1 MVLKS
6 LITPIQMISIS
17 SKITKKIENNFRK
30 FKKLTK
36 SQNRN
41 LKEFMKGMILT
52 KTCFLSEIGRKMSPK
67 NNDRKNIERYS
78 NMLEKTDGFAMIE
91 MHLKSKE
98 KWLNNGIGLKN
109 PNLILVDGG
118 EIEKANCPK
127 EFQTEET
134 QKMQYCCGIA
144 DGSNKHAPSWGYK
157 MINISVHTPHN
168 DRTHILSQHLFSS
181 NAPDYNSDWSEQKKQ
196 LDLVQKIID
205 PENSIL
211 IEDSIGD
218 DQKRIR
224 FYKNEMKTN
233 FIVRSQ
239 NKRKYTI
246 NFRGDLLKLTF
257 KEISDNAE
265 YDEANTRTYF
275 DKKVQKKVTSRI
287 AYFPIE
293 HEDLTDKEGETLS
306 LFLVL
311 VKSEAY
317 DEPMA
322 LITNIKPNKSEES
335 WQIFFWYKK
344 RWEVEKVYR
353 DIKQKF
359 KLESGLIR
367 SYKAWQTLVVLTMI
381 AWETI
386 NDLAR
391 DVREFLGVCYEIF
404 KDWLHKKQQETVT
417 HLNLLD
423 FLREFLA
430 GYRPPQSHRFLSWKT
445 FLHRFHK
452 PLNQRSLFDWRG
464 KMVNL

>member
-1 MVLKS
+1 
-6 LITPIQMISIS
+6 MISLS
-17 SKITKKIENNFRK
+17 AKITKKIENYFRK

-41 LKEFMKGMILT
+41 LKEFTKGMILT
-52 KTCFLSEIGRKMSPK
+52 KTCFLSEIGRTMSPE

-78 NMLEKTDGFAMIE
+78 RMLRNTDSFAIIE
-91 MHLKSKE
+91 THLKSKE
-98 KWLNNGIGLKN
+98 KWLNNGAGLIN
-109 PNLILVDGG
+109 PNLVLVDGG
-118 EIEKANCPK
+118 EVLKANCPK
-127 EFQTEET
+127 QFQTEET

-144 DGSNKHAPSWGYK
+144 DGSQKHKVAWGYK

-168 DRTHILSQHLFSS
+168 DRTHVLSQHLFSS
-181 NAPDYNSDWSEQKKQ
+181 NAPEYKGDWEEQRKQ
-196 LDLVQKIID
+196 LELVREIIV
-205 PENSIL
+205 PENSIV

-224 FYKNEMKTN
+224 FYADEMLCY

-246 NFRGDLLKLTF
+246 NFGGDCLRLTF
-257 KEISDNAE
+257 KEIGDNAVYE
-265 YDEANTRTYF
+265 KENTRTYF
-275 DKKVQKKVTSRI
+275 DKKVQKKVKSKI
-287 AYFPIE
+287 AYFPVE
-293 HEDLTDKEGETLS
+293 HEDLTDKEGEKLP

-322 LITNIKPNKSEES
+322 FLTNIEPKNSEEA

-367 SYKAWQTLVVLTMI
+367 SYKAWQTLVVLTML
-381 AWETI
+381 AWEI
-386 NDLAR
+386 MKELASK
-391 DVREFLGVCYEIF
+391 VREFLGVCYEIF
-404 KDWLHKKQQETVT
+404 KDWLRKKQQEAVT

-430 GYRPPQSHRFLSWKT
+430 GYRPPLSHRFFSWKI

-452 PLNQRSLFDWRG
+452 PLNQLSLFDFRR

>member
-1 MVLKS
+1 
-6 LITPIQMISIS
+6 
-17 SKITKKIENNFRK
+17 
-30 FKKLTK
+30 
-36 SQNRN
+36 
-41 LKEFMKGMILT
+41 MILT
-52 KTCFLSEIGRKMSPK
+52 KTCFLSEIGRKMSPE

-78 NMLEKTDGFAMIE
+78 NALEKTDSFAIIE
-91 MHLKSKE
+91 THLKSKE
-98 KWLNNGIGLKN
+98 KWLNNGEDLIN
-109 PNLILVDGG
+109 PNLVLVDGG
-118 EIEKANCPK
+118 EVLKANCPK
-127 EFQTEET
+127 QFQTEET

-144 DGSNKHAPSWGYK
+144 DGSQKHKVAWGYK

-181 NAPDYNSDWSEQKKQ
+181 NTPEYNSDWAEQKKQ
-196 LDLVQKIID
+196 LELVQGIID
-205 PENSIL
+205 PQNSIL

-224 FYKNEMKTN
+224 FYNNDMKTN
-233 FIVRSQ
+233 YIVRSQ

-246 NFRGDLLKLTF
+246 NFGGDLLRMTF
-257 KEISDNAE
+257 AEMSKNAE
-265 YDEANTRTYF
+265 YEIENTRTYF
-275 DKKVQKKVTSRI
+275 DKKIQEIVTSRI
-287 AYFPIE
+287 AYFQVE
-293 HEDLTDKEGETLS
+293 HEDLTDKDGEKLP

-322 LITNIKPNKSEES
+322 FLTNIEPHNSEEA

-367 SYKAWQTLVVLTMI
+367 SYKAWQTLVVLTML
-381 AWETI
+381 AWEMM

-391 DVREFLGVCYEIF
+391 EVREFLGVCYEIF
-404 KDWLHKKQQETVT
+404 KNWLRKKQQESAT

-430 GYRPPQSHRFLSWKT
+430 GYRPPQSHRSFSWKI

-452 PLNQRSLFDWRG
+452 PLNQLSLFDFRR

>member
-1 MVLKS
+1 
-6 LITPIQMISIS
+6 MISLS
-17 SKITKKIENNFRK
+17 GKITKKIGNDFRK

-36 SQNRN
+36 PQNRN

-52 KTCFLSEIGRKMSPK
+52 KSCFLSEIGRQISPE

-78 NMLEKTDGFAMIE
+78 NTLENTDSFAMIDA
-91 MHLKSKE
+91 HLKSKE
-98 KWLNNGIGLKN
+98 KWLNNGSGLNN

-118 EIEKANCPK
+118 EILKANCPK
-127 EFQTEET
+127 QFQTEET

-144 DGSNKHAPSWGYK
+144 DGSKGHKPAWGYK

-181 NAPDYNSDWSEQKKQ
+181 NAPEYNSDWAEQRKQ
-196 LDLVQKIID
+196 LELVHEVID
-205 PENSIL
+205 SENSIL

-224 FYKNEMKTN
+224 FYQNEMKTN
-233 FIVRSQ
+233 YIVRSQ

-246 NFRGDLLKLTF
+246 NFGGDQLKLTL
-257 KEISDNAE
+257 KEIGDNAA
-265 YDEANTRTYF
+265 YDKENTRTYF
-275 DKKVQKKVTSRI
+275 DKKVQKKVSSHV
-287 AYFPIE
+287 AYFPVE
-293 HEDLTDKEGETLS
+293 HSDLTDKTGETLS

-311 VKSEAY
+311 VKSEVY

-322 LITNIKPNKSEES
+322 FLTNIEPRESEEA
-335 WQIFFWYKK
+335 WKIFFWYKK

-367 SYKAWQTLVVLTMI
+367 SYKAWQTLVVLTML
-381 AWETI
+381 AWEMM

-391 DVREFLGVCYEIF
+391 EVREFLGVCYKIF
-404 KDWLHKKQQETVT
+404 KEWLRKKQLKTVT
-417 HLNLLD
+417 YLNLLD
-423 FLREFLA
+423 FIREFLA
-430 GYRPPQSHRFLSWKT
+430 GYRPPTSHHSFAWKI
-445 FLHRFHK
+445 FLHRFQK
-452 PLNQRSLFDWRG
+452 PLNQLSLFDYRR